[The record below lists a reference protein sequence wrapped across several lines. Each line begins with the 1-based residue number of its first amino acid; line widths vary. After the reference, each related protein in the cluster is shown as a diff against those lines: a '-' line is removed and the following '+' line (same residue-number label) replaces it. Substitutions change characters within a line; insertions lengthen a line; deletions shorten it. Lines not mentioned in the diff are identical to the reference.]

1 MIPTVFE
8 IAKILAK
15 LQYLENFSNGTFD
28 PSIIVIVKD

>member
-8 IAKILAK
+8 IAKILDK

-28 PSIIVIVKD
+28 PGIVIVKD